1 MSDDGVLNGKRV
13 LLVEDEALV
22 AMLVEDMLADE
33 GCEVAATASRLGEA
47 LALAGDP
54 GLEIDIAILDVNLA
68 GEPVFA
74 VAEVLAKRGVPFA
87 FATGYGA
94 GGLPDGWKSR
104 PTLQKPFTAADV
116 HAVLRRIVS
125 EV

>member
-1 MSDDGVLNGKRV
+1 MSDDTALNGKRV

-33 GCEVAATASRLGEA
+33 GCVVVATATRVGEA
-47 LALAGDP
+47 VAKAGDTAI
-54 GLEIDIAILDVNLA
+54 EFDMAILDVNLA
-68 GEPVFA
+68 GEPVFP
-74 VAEVLAKRGVPFA
+74 VAEALAKRGVPFA

-94 GGLPDGWKSR
+94 GGLPDTWKNR

-116 HAVLRRIVS
+116 TAVLQKIVAG
-125 EV
+125 